1 MVKQMVIYMTSG
13 PFHNIKLSQ
22 NVRIEL
28 NINFPQKI
36 KKCKNMIF
44 QNFFT
49 LVPRLR
55 YFCTVGF
62 RQEDI

>member
-1 MVKQMVIYMTSG
+1 MVKPPKTDKSVLKQRVIYMTSG

-36 KKCKNMIF
+36 KKCTNMIF
-44 QNFFT
+44 QNYFY
-49 LVPRLR
+49 PR
-55 YFCTVGF
+55 
-62 RQEDI
+62 